1 MTTPRTPGSHKYHGR
16 SPAWDYFKPITVDG
30 VKKARCKTCN
40 AILSVAGGST
50 SAIRGHLLSYHKDQY
65 MEAERKRAQLI
76 KEKVDMDEEHDELLG
91 ELTAPSMATKRKF
104 GEVSAHKWKSGDP
117 RQLNGDLAIMKFI
130 ASNNYSFN
138 VVETVGFRELIETLC
153 PKLQIKSASTFSRY
167 MIFIGFINFRIF
179 YEY

>member
-1 MTTPRTPGSHKYHGR
+1 
-16 SPAWDYFKPITVDG
+16 
-30 VKKARCKTCN
+30 
-40 AILSVAGGST
+40 
-50 SAIRGHLLSYHKDQY
+50 

-167 MIFIGFINFRIF
+167 MIFRFHIIFRILTSIF
-179 YEY
+179 EYVVNLRMFKQGHFRFQNISNTHGFFSNNNVYLQMLN